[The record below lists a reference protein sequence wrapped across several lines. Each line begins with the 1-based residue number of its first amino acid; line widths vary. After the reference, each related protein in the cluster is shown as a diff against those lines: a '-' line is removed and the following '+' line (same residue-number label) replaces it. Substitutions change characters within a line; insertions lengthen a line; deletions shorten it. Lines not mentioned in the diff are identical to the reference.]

1 MESSLKPRKRDRFS
15 TLFKRQKNTPPNQ
28 DPIASTISP
37 AQPGSPQKSSKIP
50 LPLDVVKKY
59 SPVFQFHL
67 VDRCFLCSIEHPLH
81 NSVLHYRNF
90 AWPTQIGQSSSS
102 TPALAS
108 FRGWLYVAYQD
119 SNG

>member
-1 MESSLKPRKRDRFS
+1 MDSSLKPRKRDRFS
-15 TLFKRQKNTPPNQ
+15 ALFKRQKNTLPNEDQ
-28 DPIASTISP
+28 IASPGPP
-37 AQPGSPQKSSKIP
+37 AAQLGSPQKSP

-59 SPVFQFHL
+59 SPVFQFHP
-67 VDRCFLCSIEHPLH
+67 DERCFPCSIEHLLH

-108 FRGWLYVAYQD
+108 FQGWLYVVYQD
-119 SNG
+119 S